1 MRRLV
6 PLELLLFVAGV
17 VLCVLASCASSAPLK
32 VFTRENGARMYFIK
46 PLRFDAHKGREH
58 VEVDWTIHA
67 VGNEVEKVVMNYS
80 VYSAYPMRRV
90 DSVRLFNDAAEFRW
104 LPGGE
109 CFFVE
114 PDNRGFHSRWSTTF
128 PADEL
133 RPLLSSDVVRIELH
147 GSQEL
152 AGKSTLRTNRTFK
165 ALRKQ
170 LLPML

>member
-1 MRRLV
+1 
-6 PLELLLFVAGV
+6 
-17 VLCVLASCASSAPLK
+17 
-32 VFTRENGARMYFIK
+32 
-46 PLRFDAHKGREH
+46 
-58 VEVDWTIHA
+58 
-67 VGNEVEKVVMNYS
+67 MNYS